1 MNIDL
6 SKIMY
11 TWYEDETGNKYNLDD
26 YADTPMLPGNHQYT
40 LHSAFPLQLHEE
52 IRSYGY
58 HPTGKLER

>member
-26 YADTPMLPGNHQYT
+26 YADTSMLPGNHQYT